1 MFDFQTKE
9 PQTNM
14 TQTTHHE
21 NCKKQA
27 SNPTPDEP
35 MNQKQNHTKPR
46 LQKLKQKRATLT
58 LHFTEQS
65 TNKLCMLLYCIKI
78 KIKIKEYIYKHS

>member
-35 MNQKQNHTKPR
+35 ETKPH
-46 LQKLKQKRATLT
+46 KTHITKVE
-58 LHFTEQS
+58 TEEGNTYTS
-65 TNKLCMLLYCIKI
+65 FYRT
-78 KIKIKEYIYKHS
+78 IYQ